1 MFGNVEEYAL
11 FESAMSKYA
20 FNFEPLEVGVK
31 PALPSIPSL
40 EQAEGSKPNKRKINI
55 IENILL
61 QPSTSTSKRRR
72 VNLLDDGDDGN
83 DALLE
88 ESQRFF

>member
-31 PALPSIPSL
+31 PALPSMPSL
-40 EQAEGSKPNKRKINI
+40 EQAEGSNQIK
-55 IENILL
+55 
-61 QPSTSTSKRRR
+61 
-72 VNLLDDGDDGN
+72 
-83 DALLE
+83 
-88 ESQRFF
+88 